1 MYGGLEYLQFL
12 YFGLLLTLKYQNNKI
27 IMKKEFVTYEQAL
40 ALKELGVGFPYIA
53 WYLPNNPM
61 LILHPAP
68 MTTMDIPAPLKQQ
81 VFRWFREKYDW
92 YLDLGHGE
100 RVDFY
105 YAILKNSEP
114 FEWRNDY
121 STYEEAENACIDKL
135 IEIAKQQDH
144 DRR

>member
-1 MYGGLEYLQFL
+1 M
-12 YFGLLLTLKYQNNKI
+12 TMN
-27 IMKKEFVTYEQAL
+27 KEFVTYEQAL
-40 ALKELGVGFPYIA
+40 ALRKLGFYEQCFGGFAKDDKTLYIGYDA
-53 WYLPNNPM
+53 EFGEHFFRDFY
-61 LILHPAP
+61 
-68 MTTMDIPAPLKQQ
+68 IPAPLKQQ

-92 YLDLGHGE
+92 YLDLGHSE

-135 IEIAKQQDH
+135 IEIAKQQDK
-144 DRR
+144 